1 MFKSN
6 RWSIARLWKEYKRQK
21 DDGVVKPLLRNKRLG
36 KSGRKGL
43 DFVKYVEALR
53 DISIKNRTTNRSL
66 AAALDLPKSTLHLDL
81 KDWACVSKTYLKS
94 MLTEEGKV
102 KRQGVHR

>member
-81 KDWACVSKTYLKS
+81 KDWACVLPKPT
-94 MLTEEGKV
+94 
-102 KRQGVHR
+102 